1 MDPEAWAAAGSFTL
15 SALAL
20 LVAPAAALGGA
31 LGGATL
37 ANRRATQRER
47 EQRAEA
53 RRDAARGL
61 MVELLHSG
69 NAWRLKLQHSNVLAI
84 LDSLRLPEGKPE
96 QDDPSRAETVS
107 ELRRLRDRLEMA
119 FTDILL
125 RVEDPELRGILERC
139 RSEMDRSNEVT
150 AAVDRKIRNKESGLS
165 EEMRA
170 VFDYVKS
177 FRDELRAME
186 QAAIPYFAAPLN

>member
-1 MDPEAWAAAGSFTL
+1 MAIE
-15 SALAL
+15 
-20 LVAPAAALGGA
+20 APAL
-31 LGGATL
+31 
-37 ANRRATQRER
+37 ER
-47 EQRAEA
+47 V
-53 RRDAARGL
+53 G
-61 MVELLHSG
+61 
-69 NAWRLKLQHSNVLAI
+69 I
-84 LDSLRLPEGKPE
+84 LDSLRLPEDKPE
-96 QDDPSRAETVS
+96 QDDPNRAETVS

-125 RVEDPELRGILERC
+125 RVEDPALRGIIEHC

-165 EEMRA
+165 EEIRA

-186 QAAIPYFAAPLN
+186 QAAIPCFAAPLN